1 MQKNELYK
9 LNITILQKQI
19 SAKNNKKDETN
30 TSKTVPERQ
39 NS

>member
-19 SAKNNKKDETN
+19 SAKNNKKQKKQ
-30 TSKTVPERQ
+30 SQIK
-39 NS
+39 